1 MALLFILII
10 FIGAII
16 FILAQ
21 NAENKS
27 TIDATKQDFEHNKDI
42 NLTLLAEAFEQFYLY
57 YHTISKDMFV
67 IDFLTNKRSPIIKVC
82 NYNKINVI
90 HNNFLIFDND
100 NENIYIINGA
110 ELTNKQIS
118 YNDIISVE
126 LIENGKTIFKKSA
139 LRTIGGTIAGGALL
153 GGAGAIVGGLSG
165 DTTEKKKINSIIIKI
180 LISNINDPSIELTI
194 YSPDDSKIKL
204 ANQVKDSISVIIDKA
219 DKKSQQGNHSLVTDE
234 LIKLNTLKQQGILTE
249 EEFIQQKNKILNS

>member
-1 MALLFILII
+1 M
-10 FIGAII
+10 
-16 FILAQ
+16 
-21 NAENKS
+21 
-27 TIDATKQDFEHNKDI
+27 
-42 NLTLLAEAFEQFYLY
+42 
-57 YHTISKDMFV
+57 
-67 IDFLTNKRSPIIKVC
+67 VC

-139 LRTIGGTIAGGALL
+139 LRTIGGTIAGGTLL